1 MQAGYPNFQ
10 NAGFSQQLKERE
22 AARRFTPAFSEA
34 ASFLRSYIESI
45 DINLMINIK
54 LLLTDENGCVII
66 NAR

>member
-10 NAGFSQQLKERE
+10 NAGFQQPLKERE

-34 ASFLRSYIESI
+34 GSFLLSCTGSI
-45 DINLMINIK
+45 DNNLMINIE

-66 NAR
+66 NPR